1 MKQLFKIALIAMAT
15 LLPFDEAEACSSC
28 GPTQV
33 WVDAYQDGHGHYHA
47 GHWEVTQL
55 CRQPVPV
62 RRQMVVIRPL
72 SIRIGSNHRSH
83 NTHHG
88 RYSSHRYSST
98 HSHSTNH
105 RSRR

>member
-15 LLPFDEAEACSSC
+15 LLPFDEAKACSSC

-33 WVDAYQDGHGHYHA
+33 WVDAYQDNHGHYHA

-55 CRQPVPV
+55 CRQPAPV

-72 SIRIGSNHRSH
+72 SIRIGNSHRSH
-83 NTHHG
+83 SVRHDTHRGHSV
-88 RYSSHRYSST
+88 RYGSH
-98 HSHSTNH
+98 HSP
-105 RSRR
+105 RRQR